1 MMEFTFSIN
10 TAVTLLLSI
19 LANGFLIAYLFP
31 KLNGFTFTGK
41 FWPEGILYALGL
53 ELTALV
59 VNLLVMVA
67 VIVTLGL
74 AIIPLAFFM
83 IFGFWLINAI
93 YLKILAHWFPQH
105 LRIDGWVPAIIAGLI
120 LMVVGMLLGDHSV
133 ATIHYDVH

>member
-1 MMEFTFSIN
+1 MEFTFSVN
-10 TAVTLLLSI
+10 TALTLVLSI

-31 KLNGFTFTGK
+31 KLKGFNFTGK

-59 VNLLVMVA
+59 VNLLVMVV
-67 VIVTLGL
+67 VIMTFGL

-83 IFGFWLINAI
+83 IFGFWLVNAI
-93 YLKILAHWFPQH
+93 YLKVLAHWFPQY
-105 LRIDGWVPAIIAGLI
+105 LRIDGWAPAIIAGLI

-133 ATIHYDVH
+133 VTIHYNVQ